1 MKKNLF
7 VRLITWLAIMAV
19 LTLIAMGAWMLLSGN
34 SQSTVSLKWLQFVQT
49 VATFLIP
56 PVLCAWLW
64 DADRRPFAWLKM
76 DKRVDGSLFAL
87 AVAIMIC
94 AVPAINL
101 LADLNSR
108 IALPES
114 MAAWEAKMKS
124 MEAAAAALTERF
136 LQVDNLGG
144 LIINLGLMAFLPALS
159 EELSFRGT
167 LQQLIANSQQLT
179 AKSQQLTANSQELIA
194 NSQELTAKSHMAIW
208 ITAIIF
214 SAIHMQFYGFIPR
227 MLMGAM
233 FGYVFVWTGSLWV
246 PIVMHFTNN
255 ALAVIVYYIVA
266 NSQQLR
272 AKSQELIANSQELTA
287 NNQNIADTIG
297 AGDTWWLGVISL
309 ILTSLGLLIFY
320 RRTHKE

>member
-56 PVLCAWLW
+56 PILCAWLW
-64 DADRRPFAWLKM
+64 DAERRPFAWLKM

-87 AVAIMIC
+87 AVVLMVC

-108 IALPES
+108 ITLPES

-124 MEAAAAALTERF
+124 MEDAAAALTERF

-144 LIINLGLMAFLPALS
+144 LIINLGLMALLPALS

-167 LQQLIANSQQLT
+167 LQQLLSNSPKDGLTAERSNSVSGLT
-179 AKSQQLTANSQELIA
+179 AKRSIA
-194 NSQELTAKSHMAIW
+194 VW

-233 FGYVFVWTGSLWV
+233 FGYVFLWTGSLWV

-255 ALAVIVYYIVA
+255 ALAVVVYYIVA
-266 NSQQLR
+266 KSQQPT
-272 AKSQELIANSQELTA
+272 ANS
-287 NNQNIADTIG
+287 QNIADTIG

>member
-1 MKKNLF
+1 MQILLYFCSMKKNLF
-7 VRLITWLAIMAV
+7 VRLLTWLAVMAV
-19 LTLIAMGAWMLLSGN
+19 LTLIAMGAWMLISGN
-34 SQSTVSLKWLQFVQT
+34 SQSTASLKWLQFVQT
-49 VATFLIP
+49 VATFLLP

-64 DADRRPFAWLKM
+64 DSGHRPFTWLKM
-76 DKRVDGSLFAL
+76 DTKVDGSLFAL

-101 LADLNSR
+101 LADLNGR
-108 IALPES
+108 ITLPES
-114 MAAWEAKMKS
+114 MAAWEAKMKA
-124 MEAAAAALTERF
+124 MEEAAAALTERF
-136 LQVDNLGG
+136 LKADHFGG
-144 LIINLGLMAFLPALS
+144 LLINLGLMALLPALS

-167 LQQLIANSQQLT
+167 LQQLIANSQ
-179 AKSQQLTANSQELIA
+179 ELR
-194 NSQELTAKSHMAIW
+194 AKSHTAIW

-255 ALAVIVYYIVA
+255 ALAVIVYYIYEHSA
-266 NSQQLR
+266 ISNPYSD
-272 AKSQELIANSQELTA
+272 K
-287 NNQNIADTIG
+287 NIADTIG
-297 AGDTWWLGVISL
+297 AGDTWWLGVLSL

>member
-1 MKKNLF
+1 
-7 VRLITWLAIMAV
+7 MAV

-167 LQQLIANSQQLT
+167 LQQLIA
-179 AKSQQLTANSQELIA
+179 KSQELR
-194 NSQELTAKSHMAIW
+194 AKSHMAIW

-266 NSQQLR
+266 NSQ
-272 AKSQELIANSQELTA
+272 EPTANS
-287 NNQNIADTIG
+287 QNIADTIG

-309 ILTSLGLLIFY
+309 VLTSLGLLIFY